1 MTLRD
6 LAIVL
11 AIALALPAVL
21 LILRDAVAADDRAA
35 RPVARG
41 LHVLWTAIP
50 VGLLVALVVLAVA
63 E

>member
-6 LAIVL
+6 LALVIAIV
-11 AIALALPAVL
+11 LALPAVL
-21 LILRDAVAADDRAA
+21 LILRDAVAADDRTA
-35 RPVARG
+35 RPTARG

-50 VGLLVALVVLAVA
+50 VCLLVALVALAAA